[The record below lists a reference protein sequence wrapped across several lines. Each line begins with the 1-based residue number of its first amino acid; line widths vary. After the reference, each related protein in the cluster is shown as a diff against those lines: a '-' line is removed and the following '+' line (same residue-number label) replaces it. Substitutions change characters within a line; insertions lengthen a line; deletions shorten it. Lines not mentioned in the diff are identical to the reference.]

1 MSDDED
7 NHLDLPDT
15 LPYEDPTSLLE
26 HASSATAA
34 PKSKRSKSVSSSSSR
49 TRPVVKLVVTSVT
62 RSYSEPWRRR
72 TQRESN
78 GTGFLVRWTENTGV
92 NTNGDGDASGASN
105 GEGSRSTVRIITNA
119 HVVRNASSVRARS
132 SFGPH
137 VVNCSVEW
145 VSLPLDLALVK
156 IVEADYEDFCRGWG
170 FTEDTS
176 VDQGHGGAKK
186 GLACLT
192 LEKAL
197 PSLDSNVTCV
207 GFPMG
212 GKQISVT
219 RGVISR
225 IDVDTLNVLRI
236 QIDAAINPGNS
247 GGVSRYIVWHCC
259 FNCYW
264 GWVIVIVEMRL
275 SATCLKFLLL
285 Y

>member
-7 NHLDLPDT
+7 SLPPSYDGPT
-15 LPYEDPTSLLE
+15 ATHSTTTSL
-26 HASSATAA
+26 HPIQTNGSNA
-34 PKSKRSKSVSSSSSR
+34 SSR

-72 TQRESN
+72 TQRESG
-78 GTGFLVRWTENTGV
+78 GTGFLIPWNENQ
-92 NTNGDGDASGASN
+92 
-105 GEGSRSTVRIITNA
+105 TVRILTNA

-145 VSLPLDLALVK
+145 ISLPLDLALVK
-156 IVEADYEDFCRGWG
+156 ISDGDYEDFCKGWG
-170 FTEDTS
+170 FS
-176 VDQGHGGAKK
+176 VNDDDGNEEKK
-186 GLACLT
+186 ELKLLSLST
-192 LEKAL
+192 VL

-207 GFPMG
+207 GFPLG

-247 GGVSRYIVWHCC
+247 GGVSV
-259 FNCYW
+259 FLNCLTVLLM
-264 GWVIVIVEMRL
+264 GRR
-275 SATCLKFLLL
+275 AT
-285 Y
+285 YVAW